1 MFIMLLYVHNLHF
14 KGPFQGHKINQT
26 LLLFLSY
33 VYGTTS
39 TLHIDTLTTYILN
52 FKKVNTFKLLNILY
66 IHITSLTSNTTK
78 EGE

>member
-39 TLHIDTLTTYILN
+39 TLYIDTLTTFIL
-52 FKKVNTFKLLNILY
+52 NTFKLLNILY
-66 IHITSLTSNTTK
+66 IHITSMTSDTTK